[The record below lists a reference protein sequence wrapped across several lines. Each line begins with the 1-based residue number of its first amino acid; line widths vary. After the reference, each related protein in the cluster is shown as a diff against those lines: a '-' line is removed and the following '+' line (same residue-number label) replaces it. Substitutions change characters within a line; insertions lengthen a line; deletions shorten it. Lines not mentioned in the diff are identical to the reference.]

1 MFVIKT
7 FTACAAGALILTA
20 GPALAQTSP
29 AADQPTQEDRVGA
42 IIGALFGD
50 QLGVSTS
57 IERQWAAGRKPLAT
71 QRLQFNARIN
81 ADVRSGSLTQ
91 ANGARVMAEYDQ
103 LVALET
109 RYGADGRFTTQERTE
124 LGDRYGDLT
133 QALTE
138 GGFADD
144 DGPAKLTVAEGR
156 AEFIRRVDAAVVA
169 RRLTRIGATNLKRDY
184 AALMQTEVSFARDGI
199 SEREQDDL
207 DARLDALD
215 ARVGDT
221 AYGGGPAVL
230 DYRTRLSNVDRALST
245 SGLSAISRAQVRVEL
260 GDLIRLAAAYV
271 RATPSNE
278 DRIYLERRIADL
290 ETRARV
296 RR

>member
-1 MFVIKT
+1 MIAIKT

-20 GPALAQTSP
+20 APALAQTAP
-29 AADQPTQEDRVGA
+29 ADQQAQEDRVGA

-50 QLGVSTS
+50 QRGASTS
-57 IERQWAAGRKPLAT
+57 IESQWAAGRKPLAT
-71 QRLQFNARIN
+71 QRFQFNTRIN
-81 ADVRSGSLTQ
+81 ADVRSGLLTQ

-103 LVALET
+103 LVALEA
-109 RYGADGRFTTQERTE
+109 RYGADNIFTTRERTE

-156 AEFIRRVDAAVVA
+156 AEFVRRVDAAVVA
-169 RRLTRIGATNLKRDY
+169 RRLTRIAATNLKRDY
-184 AALMQTEVSFARDGI
+184 AALVQAEASFARDGI
-199 SEREQDDL
+199 SDREQDDL

-215 ARVGDT
+215 ARVDT
-221 AYGGGPAVL
+221 ASVGPVVL
-230 DYRTRLSNVDRALST
+230 DNRTRLSNVDRALNT
-245 SGLSAISRAQVRVEL
+245 SGLSAVSKAQVRVEL
-260 GDLIRLAAAYV
+260 GDLTRLAAAYARV
-271 RATPSNE
+271 APTSE
-278 DRIYLERRIADL
+278 DRIYLERRIVNL